1 MLFIEPCQYQSVK
14 MHWLQSLTGK
24 QSSVTSK
31 TSGAYLLHSQC
42 ILLLLYS
49 NFEKLKCTSH
59 KKVHGILFIVANTVC
74 QPYG

>member
-1 MLFIEPCQYQSVK
+1 MLSIEPCQCQSIRT
-14 MHWLQSLTGK
+14 HWLQSLTGK

-31 TSGAYLLHSQC
+31 TSDEHLLHGQC

-49 NFEKLKCTSH
+49 NFEKLKCVSH
-59 KKVHGILFIVANTVC
+59 MFIVANTVC